1 MTPGADSN
9 FTKVEGAY
17 SPAPVAVGA
26 GRTSKYKASDWPD
39 EEEEPCDMEVV
50 LSTLF
55 PRNDLA
61 RSRHCSASRSIR
73 SSSKATLS
81 LSSVG
86 GTESQS
92 YENNKSRMCC
102 CGWEESYGFKALY
115 TLSGRGG
122 ECLIPPPPFQRWPRL
137 RQSSKLRTFVPN
149 KLERRHQG
157 ARSSVYSRLA

>member
-1 MTPGADSN
+1 MTGLQDEITWTHIGQFRSVTPGADSN

-17 SPAPVAVGA
+17 SPEPVAVGA

-39 EEEEPCDMEVV
+39 EEEEPCDTEVV

-55 PRNDLA
+55 PINDLA
-61 RSRHCSASRSIR
+61 RSRHCSASSSIR

-92 YENNKSRMCC
+92 YQSNKSRM
-102 CGWEESYGFKALY
+102 GSELWL
-115 TLSGRGG
+115 
-122 ECLIPPPPFQRWPRL
+122 
-137 RQSSKLRTFVPN
+137 QSSLHLIRKGGRVSHPPSSHLF
-149 KLERRHQG
+149 KDGQG
-157 ARSSVYSRLA
+157 

>member
-122 ECLIPPPPFQRWPRL
+122 ECLIPPPPF
-137 RQSSKLRTFVPN
+137 SKMAKVKAEQQTEDLCSQQVREETS
-149 KLERRHQG
+149 
-157 ARSSVYSRLA
+157 RSQIFCLF